1 MTRKFFSVI
10 IFIFLTQ
17 ISQAQE
23 TNTHNQ
29 WADSVFQSLTMEQHI
44 GQLFLVPIY
53 SNGTEQQHEKI
64 EHIIQ
69 KYDIGGLVFMDNNAN
84 RQIELINRF
93 QKISTVPLLIA
104 ADNGLNYSS
113 TTFPDQLAIGAIQ
126 NDSLNYQLGLE
137 QARQMKLTGI
147 NMNLGPSVLLGN
159 EKFTGVISD
168 DTKTVEQKALTQM
181 KGIQAEGLLTCGVYF
196 PGLYDDGLINNRL
209 IDKKNNKNFFQKYI
223 TPFQSLINNN
233 VDAIMVSH
241 AITSLDNKNI
251 PSSLSETTISVLKK
265 ELNFN
270 GLIISDDFNKKIIQ
284 DKYNAGKAEA
294 LSFAAGVDMLITS
307 DVGASIKNIKKL
319 IKRKKLSH
327 GRLNE
332 SATKILALKSNAGVV
347 QPKEIVV
354 DNLFFKLST
363 PKTKIL
369 SQELYRQS
377 VTIARDVSDAIP
389 IKVLDEKSFASLS
402 IGEGSE
408 FTETLDKYTTF
419 SHYNLSRDYTR
430 LEKNLPLYDYVII
443 GVFNENWNESTVTF
457 INKLSLKTNVIL
469 CSFINPYKL
478 KEFYGVSTVVVAYT
492 DDEEYQNVVP
502 QIIFGSL
509 PALGKLPISITID
522 IPNGTGIVTNTLDRL
537 AFGLPEEVGMDSKVL
552 RKIDKIAI
560 EAIEE
565 QGTPGC
571 QILVAKN
578 GKIILNKSYGYYTYD
593 SITPVDDHTVYDIAS
608 ITKVAATTQAI
619 MFLEERGAIDL
630 DKKVSQYLPEL
641 RGTNKE
647 NMILR
652 DILTHQAGL
661 WPFLPF
667 WKQVMPDTNN
677 NTHYMS
683 QYRDSIFSS
692 QISDGLFGSELIRDS
707 LWQWVK
713 DSKLRTKEYRKPY
726 DYKYSDMGYYLL
738 LKLIEKT
745 INQPI
750 EEFLQQN
757 FYDPLGLST
766 LCYSPLCKYPLSL
779 VAPTEYDNY
788 FRKTLVDGLVHDQG
802 AAMLGGVAGHAGLFS
817 NALDLA
823 KLMQM
828 NLQDGKYG
836 GSTYFMKG
844 TVERFTSQQYE
855 SNRRGIGWDKPVLGE
870 WNSPTSRFS
879 SSKTFGHS
887 GFTGT
892 AVWVD
897 PEFQLVYV
905 FLSNRIYPD
914 AENKKL
920 IKNNIRTRI
929 QDLIYQSIWSYSSIH
944 CVDDINK

>member
-10 IFIFLTQ
+10 VSIFLTQ
-17 ISQAQE
+17 LSQAQVA
-23 TNTHNQ
+23 NTHNQ

-44 GQLFLVPIY
+44 GQLFLVPVY
-53 SNGTEQQHEKI
+53 SNGTEQEHEKI
-64 EHIIQ
+64 ESIIQ
-69 KYDIGGLVFMDNNAN
+69 KYEIGGLVFMDNNVN

-104 ADNGLNYSS
+104 ADNGLNYSA
-113 TTFPDQLAIGAIQ
+113 TKFPNQLALGAIDK
-126 NDSLNYQLGLE
+126 DSLNYRLGLE
-137 QARQMKLTGI
+137 QGRQMKLTGI
-147 NMNLGPSVLLGN
+147 NMSLSPSVLIGDQSFTNVLGD
-159 EKFTGVISD
+159 SP
-168 DTKTVEQKALTQM
+168 ALVGRKGLAMM
-181 KGIQAEGLLTCGVYF
+181 KGLQENGLLTCTTFF
-196 PGLYDDGLINNRL
+196 PGIYDDGLINNRL
-209 IDKKNNKNFFQKYI
+209 LDKKNIQETSI
-223 TPFQSLINNN
+223 TPFLSLINNN
-233 VDAIMVSH
+233 TDAIMVSH

-251 PSSLSETTISVLKK
+251 PSSLSETTINVLKK
-265 ELNFN
+265 NLKFN

-284 DKYNAGKAEA
+284 DKYHAGKAEA
-294 LSFAAGVDMLITS
+294 LSFAAGVDMLITP
-307 DVGASIKNIKKL
+307 DVSASIKSIKKL
-319 IKRKKLSH
+319 LKRKKVSL

-332 SATKILALKSNAGVV
+332 SATKILTLKANAGIVH
-347 QPKEIVV
+347 PKEIVV

-363 PKTKIL
+363 PTTKLIN
-369 SQELYRQS
+369 QELYRQS
-377 VTIARDVSDAIP
+377 VTIARDVSDVIP
-389 IKVLDEKSFASLS
+389 IKILDEKSFASLS
-402 IGEGSE
+402 IGEGKE
-408 FTETLDKYTTF
+408 FTETLDKYTIF

-430 LEKNLPLYDYVII
+430 LEKNLPLYDYVVI
-443 GVFNENWNESTVTF
+443 GVFNENWNESTVTL

-478 KEFYGVSTVVVAYT
+478 REFYGVSSLVVAYNA
-492 DDEEYQNVVP
+492 DEEYQKVVP

-509 PALGKLPISITID
+509 PALGKLPVSISSD
-522 IPNGTGIVTNTLDRL
+522 LPNGTGIVTHTLDRL
-537 AFGLPEEVGMDSKVL
+537 AFGLPEEVGMDSKIL

-560 EAIEE
+560 EAIKG
-565 QGTPGC
+565 QDTPGC
-571 QILVAKN
+571 QILVARN

-593 SITPVDDHTVYDIAS
+593 SITPVDDHTIYDIAS

-619 MFLEERGAIDL
+619 MFLEERGVIDL
-630 DKKVSQYLPEL
+630 DKKASLYLPEL

-667 WKQVMPDTNN
+667 WKQVMSDTIN
-677 NTHYMS
+677 NTQYMS
-683 QYRDSIFSS
+683 QYRDSVFSN
-692 QISDGLFGSELIRDS
+692 QVSDGLFGSELMRDS

-738 LKLIEKT
+738 LKIIEKN
-745 INQPI
+745 INQPL

-766 LCYSPLCKYPLSL
+766 LSYLPLCKYPLSL
-779 VAPTEYDNY
+779 IAPTEYDNY

-828 NLQDGKYG
+828 NLQDGHYG

-870 WNSPTSRFS
+870 WNSPTSRFAS
-879 SSKTFGHS
+879 GKTFGHS

-914 AENKKL
+914 AENRKL

-929 QDLIYQSIWSYSSIH
+929 QDLIYQSIWSYSAVH
-944 CVDDINK
+944 CVDYINK